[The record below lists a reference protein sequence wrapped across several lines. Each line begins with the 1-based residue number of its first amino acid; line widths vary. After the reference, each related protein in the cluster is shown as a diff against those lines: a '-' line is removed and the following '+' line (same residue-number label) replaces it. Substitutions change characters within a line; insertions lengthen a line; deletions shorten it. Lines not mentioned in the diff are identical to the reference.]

1 MVHLIDPQGNAVVDW
16 KSGDPEGDRK
26 YLFEAYRAFLRELND
41 LIELQNDYVKKSFL
55 NLFDKWEVKEL
66 NIDDF
71 PRISIKYPEGYLDNL

>member
-16 KSGDPEGDRK
+16 KTGDPECDRK

-41 LIELQNDYVKKSFL
+41 LIELQNDDVKKSFQE
-55 NLFDKWEVKEL
+55 LFDKWEVSEL